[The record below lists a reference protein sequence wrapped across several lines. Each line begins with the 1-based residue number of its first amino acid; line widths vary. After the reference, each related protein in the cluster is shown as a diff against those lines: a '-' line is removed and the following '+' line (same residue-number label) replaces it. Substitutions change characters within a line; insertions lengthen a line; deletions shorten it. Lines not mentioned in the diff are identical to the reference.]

1 MIWGENPTIFRNIH
15 ILPTWISLKDNKGRF
30 FFPISG
36 EGTSHFKWFTWKLLW
51 GDYHLPK
58 KISSFNIQNQE
69 ISIVTNRDDLLLCHP
84 LNLKDCL
91 AKPGGFFWG
100 FLLLEWGSCS
110 TFHLPSWSFF
120 SKAHVLD
127 EHDAQCHP
135 NHPWEGAERWIFHWQ
150 RIEKNGFQSD
160 DKPLPKTNSSSH
172 LQIGRNRAPKGS
184 RNVSQ
189 LPPSFG
195 ANMLVSGRVIIP
207 IGWVWGEFWHGKTF
221 RLGG

>member
-1 MIWGENPTIFRNIH
+1 MKTPVRWLPLTI
-15 ILPTWISLKDNKGRF
+15 
-30 FFPISG
+30 
-36 EGTSHFKWFTWKLLW
+36 
-51 GDYHLPK
+51 

-189 LPPSFG
+189 LPPFFG

-207 IGWVWGEFWHGKTF
+207 IGWVWGSFDMENPSDLEVNQEEVLHVPGPGFSSLLLN
-221 RLGG
+221 RY